1 MLVAGPGA
9 LTDSDR
15 LAMYERLLDDA
26 RSPLVVTA
34 TPTAATPWPPIV
46 HASPGF
52 LHRTGWSEGDVLGR
66 DPRLLHG
73 AGTDSAA
80 ACRLEEAVAGGG
92 AASEVLLL
100 YQRDGSAIWME
111 VTVSA
116 LTLATGPYLV
126 WVHRDVT
133 RRRLV
138 EAERRDRE
146 AFVQSV
152 LASLPSHTA
161 VVDGEGVITA
171 VNDAWV
177 RFWRAHRAYDFPPE
191 HLAPPGP
198 DPTVGTPYVEVCA
211 GSYSDVTA
219 EPDPAETI
227 AEGLHDVLDGRRT
240 AFTTDFALDVA
251 GGTRWFQAQF
261 VPLRG
266 RPGAVVSHHD
276 ITERKLSEHVLAFE
290 ATHDPLTALENRFAL
305 RDLLEGLL
313 PPRPGG
319 SAPALL
325 FADLD
330 GFKAVNDGLGH
341 AAGDEVLVEVTR
353 RLRSVA
359 GEATIARLGGDEF
372 ALLLPAADTDAATDL
387 AVRVVEALREP
398 YDVAGLRLTVSA
410 SVGVAVA
417 DGTHRT
423 PGDLLRD
430 ADAAMYQAKERGR
443 DRYAVFG
450 PQLRERAVRRVRIL
464 DRLRH
469 AMSEP
474 TPDGLTLHYQP
485 IVSFADRR
493 VVGLEALARWRDD
506 RLGVVSPGEF
516 IEVAEDS
523 GLIVRLGMWAL
534 ERACSDA
541 VAADDGVTVSVNVS
555 PRQLA
560 DARVVDVVEQA
571 LSRSGLPPHRL
582 CLEITEGAVMS
593 DVDAAVVRLGRLR
606 AHGIRIALDDFGT
619 GWSSLGHLQRLPVD
633 RLKVDRSFVEALGG
647 GPADDDGGPARTPPW
662 HRDGPARDRD
672 GAAAVV
678 SAIVAL
684 ARGLG
689 MRVTAE
695 GVETAEQFHH
705 LRELGCDDAQGF
717 HLGRPAP
724 WSTAAPVVLPGS
736 EAVAGASALEERGA

>member
-1 MLVAGPGA
+1 MLVAGAGT

-15 LAMYERLLDDA
+15 LAMYETLLDDA
-26 RSPLVVTA
+26 RSPLLVTA
-34 TPTAATPWPPIV
+34 LPTEQAPWPPVV
-46 HASPGF
+46 HVSPG
-52 LHRTGWSEGDVLGR
+52 LLSRSGWDESEVLGR
-66 DPRLLHG
+66 DPRLFHG
-73 AGTDSAA
+73 PGTDAA
-80 ACRLEEAVAGGG
+80 TAERL
-92 AASEVLLL
+92 AASIATGTGPTTEVLKL
-100 YQRDGSAIWME
+100 YQRDGASLWVE
-111 VTVSA
+111 VTVSP
-116 LTLATGPYLV
+116 LVLGSGTFLV

-146 AFVQSV
+146 AFVRSV
-152 LASLPSHTA
+152 LASLPSQTA
-161 VVDGEGVITA
+161 VVDGEGVVTA
-171 VNDAWV
+171 VNDAWI
-177 RFWRAHRAYDFPPE
+177 RYWRVHPAHDFPPE
-191 HLAPPGP
+191 EATPPGQ
-198 DPTVGTPYVEVCA
+198 DPTVGMHYLDVCA
-211 GSYSDVTA
+211 AAYVPTGD
-219 EPDPAETI
+219 DGPAQEI
-227 AEGLHDVLDGRRT
+227 AAGLADVLERRRP
-240 AFTTDFALDVA
+240 AFTTDFALA
-251 GGTRWFQAQF
+251 ERHSLRWFQVQI

-266 RPGAVVSHHD
+266 RPGAVVSHQD
-276 ITERKLSEHVLAFE
+276 ITERKLGEQVLAFE
-290 ATHDPLTALENRFAL
+290 ATHDPLTALANRFAL
-305 RDLLEGLL
+305 RDLLDGLL
-313 PPRPGG
+313 PPRPG
-319 SAPALL
+319 SPAPALL

-341 AAGDEVLVEVTR
+341 GAGDEVLVEVTR
-353 RLRSVA
+353 RLVQVA
-359 GEATIARLGGDEF
+359 DDATIARLGGDEF
-372 ALLLPAADTDAATDL
+372 ALLLPEADEASASDL
-387 AVRVVEALREP
+387 AVRVVEVLREP

-493 VVGLEALARWRDD
+493 LVGLEALARWRDD
-506 RLGVVSPGEF
+506 RLGIVPPGEF

-534 ERACSDA
+534 VQACTDA
-541 VAADDGVTVSVNVS
+541 VAAGGDLTVSVNVS

-560 DARVVDVVEQA
+560 DARIVDVVEEA
-571 LSRSGLPPHRL
+571 LARTGLPPHRL

-593 DVDAAVVRLGRLR
+593 DIDAAVVRLGTLR
-606 AHGIRIALDDFGT
+606 ARGVRIALDDFGT

-633 RLKVDRSFVEALGG
+633 RLKVDRSFVEALRGENEPVLP
-647 GPADDDGGPARTPPW
+647 GPGRGAPW
-662 HRDGPARDRD
+662 DRDAPARDRD

-695 GVETAEQFHH
+695 GVETAEQFRY

-724 WSTAAPVVLPGS
+724 WGAPQIVLPDVGD
-736 EAVAGASALEERGA
+736 RITP

>member
-1 MLVAGPGA
+1 MLAAGA
-9 LTDSDR
+9 ATLTDSDR
-15 LAMYERLLDDA
+15 LAMYETLLDDA
-26 RSPLVVTA
+26 RSPLLVTTLP
-34 TPTAATPWPPIV
+34 TPAHPWPAVV
-46 HASPGF
+46 HASPG
-52 LHRTGWSEGDVLGR
+52 LLRRSGWSEAEVLGR
-66 DPRLLHG
+66 DPRFLHG
-73 AGTDSAA
+73 PGTDAA
-80 ACRLEEAVAGGG
+80 TVERLVGAIGPAGPVT
-92 AASEVLLL
+92 EVLRL
-100 YQRDGSAIWME
+100 YARDGSSVWVE
-111 VTVSA
+111 VTVSPLA
-116 LTLATGPYLV
+116 LAGGSYLV
-126 WVHRDVT
+126 WGHRDVT

-146 AFVQSV
+146 AFVASV
-152 LASLPSHTA
+152 LASLPSQTA
-161 VVDGEGVITA
+161 VVDGEGVLTA

-177 RFWRAHRAYDFPPE
+177 RYWREHPAHDFPSV
-191 HLAPPGP
+191 HVGPGP
-198 DPTVGTPYVEVCA
+198 DPTVGMPYLDVCTDCYA
-211 GSYSDVTA
+211 TLPG
-219 EPDPAETI
+219 EPDPAAAI
-227 AEGLHDVLDGRRT
+227 AEGLASVLEHRSP
-240 AFTTDFALDVA
+240 AFTTDFALA
-251 GGTRWFQAQF
+251 EGRSLRWFQVQI

-266 RPGAVVSHHD
+266 RPGAVVSHQD
-276 ITERKLSEHVLAFE
+276 ITERKLGEQVLAFE
-290 ATHDPLTALENRFAL
+290 ATHDPLTALANRFAL
-305 RDLLEGLL
+305 RDQLEDLL
-313 PPRPGG
+313 PPVPGTPP
-319 SAPALL
+319 PALL

-341 AAGDEVLVEVTR
+341 NAGDEVLIDVTR
-353 RLRSVA
+353 RLVGVA
-359 GEATIARLGGDEF
+359 GGATIARLGGDEF
-372 ALLLPAADTDAATDL
+372 ALLLPAADEAAATGL
-387 AVRVVEALREP
+387 AVRVVDALREP

-410 SVGVAVA
+410 SVGVAVG

-423 PGDLLRD
+423 PGELLRG

-485 IVSFADRR
+485 IVSFSDRR
-493 VVGLEALARWRDD
+493 VVGVEALARWRDD
-506 RLGVVSPGEF
+506 RLGAVPPGEF

-523 GLIVRLGMWAL
+523 GLIVRLGVWAL
-534 ERACSDA
+534 AQACSDA
-541 VAADDGVTVSVNVS
+541 AAADGDLTVSVNVS

-560 DARVVDVVEQA
+560 DARIVDVVEQA
-571 LSRSGLPPHRL
+571 LAGSGLPPHRL

-593 DVDAAVVRLGRLR
+593 DVDAAVLRLGRLR
-606 AHGIRIALDDFGT
+606 AQGVRIALDDFGT

-633 RLKVDRSFVEALGG
+633 RLKVDRSFVEALRGDPVPP
-647 GPADDDGGPARTPPW
+647 GPGVRPAPW
-662 HRDGPARDRD
+662 ERDAPARDRD

-695 GVETAEQFHH
+695 GVETAEQFAY

-724 WSTAAPVVLPGS
+724 WGVV
-736 EAVAGASALEERGA
+736 A

>member
-1 MLVAGPGA
+1 MLVAGAGA
-9 LTDSDR
+9 LTDPDR
-15 LAMYERLLDDA
+15 LAMYETLLDDA
-26 RSPLVVTA
+26 RSPLLVTGL
-34 TPTAATPWPPIV
+34 PTAATPWPTVV
-46 HASPGF
+46 HVSPGL
-52 LHRTGWSEGDVLGR
+52 LHRTGWTEADVVGR

-73 AGTDSAA
+73 PGTDPAASA
-80 ACRLEEAVAGGG
+80 RLLTALDGGTPT
-92 AASEVLLL
+92 SEVLLL
-100 YQRDGSAIWME
+100 YLRDGSSAWVE

-116 LTLATGPYLV
+116 LTLTTGTYLV
-126 WVHRDVT
+126 WVHRDVG

-152 LASLPSHTA
+152 LASLPAHTA
-161 VVDGEGVITA
+161 VVDGRGVITA

-177 RFWRAHRAYDFPPE
+177 RFWGGHRAPAD
-191 HLAPPGP
+191 AAGP
-198 DPTVGTPYVEVCA
+198 LEMRYVDVCA
-211 GSYSDVTA
+211 GSYAPTSDDG
-219 EPDPAETI
+219 DPAGTVE
-227 AEGLHDVLDGRRT
+227 AGLQAVLAGERLS
-240 AFTTDFALDVA
+240 FTTDFALTEPH
-251 GGTRWFQAQF
+251 GLRWFQVQV

-276 ITERKLSEHVLAFE
+276 ITERKLQEQVLAFE
-290 ATHDPLTALENRFAL
+290 ATHDPLTALANRFAL
-305 RDLLEGLL
+305 RDLLDGLL
-313 PPRPGG
+313 PPRPAAP
-319 SAPALL
+319 APALL

-341 AAGDEVLVEVTR
+341 GAGDEVLVEVTR
-353 RLRSVA
+353 RLVAVA

-372 ALLLPAADTDAATDL
+372 ALLLPAASREEAGAL
-387 AVRVVEALREP
+387 AVDVVETLREP

-423 PGDLLRD
+423 PSDLLRD

-443 DRYAVFG
+443 DRHAVFG
-450 PQLRERAVRRVRIL
+450 PELRERAVRRVRIL
-464 DRLRH
+464 DRLRQ

-474 TPDGLTLHYQP
+474 TADGLTLHYQP
-485 IVSFADRR
+485 IVSFCDRR

-506 RLGVVSPGEF
+506 RLGVVPPGEF

-523 GLIVRLGMWAL
+523 GLIVRFGVWAL
-534 ERACSDA
+534 ERACADA
-541 VAADDGVTVSVNVS
+541 VAAAGDLTVSVNVS

-560 DARVVDVVEQA
+560 DARIVDVVEQA
-571 LSRSGLPPHRL
+571 LAGSGLPPHRL

-593 DVDAAVVRLGRLR
+593 DVDSAVVRLGRLR
-606 AHGIRIALDDFGT
+606 ARGVRIALDDFGT

-633 RLKVDRSFVEALGG
+633 RLKVDRSFVEALGSGEPAAVPGPG
-647 GPADDDGGPARTPPW
+647 GPVAPW
-662 HRDGPARDRD
+662 RRDRDRD

-695 GVETAEQFHH
+695 GIETAEQFDH
-705 LRELGCDDAQGF
+705 LRDLGCDDAQGY

-724 WSTAAPVVLPGS
+724 WSPTVVALP
-736 EAVAGASALEERGA
+736 AR

>member
-1 MLVAGPGA
+1 MLVAGAGA

-15 LAMYERLLDDA
+15 LALYETLLDDA
-26 RSPLVVTA
+26 RSPLLVTGPPSA
-34 TPTAATPWPPIV
+34 RDPWPTVV
-46 HASPGF
+46 HVSPGL
-52 LHRTGWSEGDVLGR
+52 LHRSGWSEADLVGR
-66 DPRLLHG
+66 DPRILHG
-73 AGTDSAA
+73 PGTDSAA
-80 ACRLEEAVAGGG
+80 VARLRDALPGRTP
-92 AASEVLLL
+92 ASEVLLL
-100 YQRDGSAIWME
+100 YLRDGTAVWVE

-116 LTLATGPYLV
+116 LTLVTGTYLV
-126 WVHRDVT
+126 WVHRDVS
-133 RRRLV
+133 RSRLV

-152 LASLPSHTA
+152 LASLPAHTA
-161 VVDGEGVITA
+161 VVDGEGVVTA

-177 RFWRAHRAYDFPPE
+177 RYWREHPAHLFPPA
-191 HLAPPGP
+191 HLSPPGP
-198 DPTVGTPYVEVCA
+198 DPTVGMHYVDVCA
-211 GSYSDVTA
+211 PSYASVSEDA
-219 EPDPAETI
+219 DPSSTVA
-227 AEGLHDVLDGRRT
+227 AGLRAVLDGERPS
-240 AFTTDFALDVA
+240 FTTDFALA
-251 GGTRWFQAQF
+251 ERTGLRWFQAQI

-276 ITERKLSEHVLAFE
+276 ITDRKLGEQVLAFE
-290 ATHDPLTALENRFAL
+290 ATHDPLTALANRFAL
-305 RDLLEGLL
+305 RDLLDDLL
-313 PPRPGG
+313 PPRPGTA
-319 SAPALL
+319 SPALL
-325 FADLD
+325 FTDLD

-341 AAGDEVLVEVTR
+341 GAGDEVLIEVTR
-353 RLRSVA
+353 RLVVVA
-359 GEATIARLGGDEF
+359 GDATIARLGGDEF
-372 ALLLPAADTDAATDL
+372 ALLLPAADEDEATGL
-387 AVRVVEALREP
+387 ALRVVEALREP

-410 SVGVAVA
+410 SIGVAVA

-430 ADAAMYQAKERGR
+430 ADAAMYQAKESGR

-485 IVSFADRR
+485 IVSFCDRR

-506 RLGVVSPGEF
+506 RLGVVPPAEF

-523 GLIVRLGMWAL
+523 GLIVRLGVWAL
-534 ERACSDA
+534 ERACADA
-541 VAADDGVTVSVNVS
+541 VAADGDLTVSVNVS

-560 DARVVDVVEQA
+560 DARIVDVVEQA
-571 LSRSGLPPHRL
+571 LAGSGLPPHRL

-593 DVDAAVVRLGRLR
+593 DVDSAVARLGRLR
-606 AHGIRIALDDFGT
+606 SHGVRIALDDFGT

-633 RLKVDRSFVEALGG
+633 RLKVDRSFVEALGSG
-647 GPADDDGGPARTPPW
+647 EPDLTGPVAPW
-662 HRDGPARDRD
+662 WRDRDRD

-695 GVETAEQFHH
+695 GVETAEQFDH

-724 WSTAAPVVLPGS
+724 WSSSTVVALP
-736 EAVAGASALEERGA
+736 AG

>member
-1 MLVAGPGA
+1 MLVAGAGT
-9 LTDSDR
+9 LTDTDR
-15 LAMYERLLDDA
+15 LAMYETLLDDA
-26 RSPLVVTA
+26 RSPLLVT
-34 TPTAATPWPPIV
+34 TLPTAQVPWPPVV
-46 HASPGF
+46 HVSPG
-52 LHRTGWSEGDVLGR
+52 LLARSGWDESDVLGS
-66 DPRLLHG
+66 DPRLFHG
-73 AGTDSAA
+73 PGTDAA
-80 ACRLEEAVAGGG
+80 TAERLAASIAAGGG
-92 AASEVLLL
+92 PTTEVLKL
-100 YQRDGSAIWME
+100 YQRDGTSIWVE
-111 VTVSA
+111 VTVSP
-116 LTLATGPYLV
+116 LTLGGGTFLV

-146 AFVQSV
+146 AFVRSV
-152 LASLPSHTA
+152 LASLPSQTA

-171 VNDAWV
+171 VNDAWI
-177 RFWRAHRAYDFPPE
+177 RYWRVHPAHDFPPE
-191 HLAPPGP
+191 EATPPGQ
-198 DPTVGTPYVEVCA
+198 DPTVGMHYLDVCA
-211 GSYSDVTA
+211 GAYATPSGA
-219 EPDPAETI
+219 AGPAAAI
-227 AEGLHDVLDGRRT
+227 AAGLADVLEQRRP
-240 AFTTDFALDVA
+240 AFTTDFALA
-251 GGTRWFQAQF
+251 ERHSMRWFQVQI

-266 RPGAVVSHHD
+266 RPGAVVSHQD
-276 ITERKLSEHVLAFE
+276 ITERKLGEQVLAFE
-290 ATHDPLTALENRFAL
+290 ATHDPLTALANRFAL
-305 RDLLEGLL
+305 RDLLDGLL
-313 PPRPGG
+313 PPRPG
-319 SAPALL
+319 SPAPALL

-341 AAGDEVLVEVTR
+341 GAGDEVLIEVTR
-353 RLRSVA
+353 RLVRVA
-359 GEATIARLGGDEF
+359 DDATIARLGGDEF
-372 ALLLPAADTDAATDL
+372 ALLLPEADEASASDL
-387 AVRVVEALREP
+387 AVRVVEVLREP

-493 VVGLEALARWRDD
+493 LVGLEALARWRDD
-506 RLGVVSPGEF
+506 RLGVVPPGEF

-534 ERACSDA
+534 VQACTDA
-541 VAADDGVTVSVNVS
+541 VAAPGDLTVSVNVS

-560 DARVVDVVEQA
+560 DARIVDVVEEA
-571 LSRSGLPPHRL
+571 LALTGLPPHRL

-593 DVDAAVVRLGRLR
+593 DIDAAVVRLGTLR
-606 AHGIRIALDDFGT
+606 AQGVRIALDDFGT

-633 RLKVDRSFVEALGG
+633 RLKVDRSFVEALRGETEPLLP
-647 GPADDDGGPARTPPW
+647 GPGRGAPW
-662 HRDGPARDRD
+662 DRDAPARDRD

-695 GVETAEQFHH
+695 GVETAEQFRY

-724 WSTAAPVVLPGS
+724 WGAPQVVLPDTGDPVVS
-736 EAVAGASALEERGA
+736 